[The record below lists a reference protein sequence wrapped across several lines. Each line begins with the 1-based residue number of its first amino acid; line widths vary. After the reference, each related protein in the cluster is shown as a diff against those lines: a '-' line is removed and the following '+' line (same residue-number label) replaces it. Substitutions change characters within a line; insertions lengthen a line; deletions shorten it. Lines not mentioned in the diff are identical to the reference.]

1 MNILRVLVIV
11 VLVMLDI
18 SMIVIAQ
25 NIGQVIAAMLIGS
38 RPQTLLYDSQNGY
51 I

>member
-25 NIGQVIAAMLIGS
+25 NIGQVIATMLIGS